1 MTVDPSLLKALEW
14 RLVGPHRGGR
24 VVAVHGHPSDPM
36 TFYFGACAG
45 GVWKTTDGGTTW
57 ENVSDGYFKTSAVGA
72 LAVSESDPNVIYV
85 GTGET
90 CIRGNVSHGDG
101 IYKSTDGGKTWTN
114 VGLEDTRH
122 IASVQIHPR
131 DPELVYVAALG
142 HAWGPNKER
151 GVYRSKDG
159 GKHWDKVLFKSERT
173 GAIDLSMDPQN
184 PRTMYVSLWQ
194 TQRYPHRLESGG
206 PESSLYKTTDGGDTW
221 TEITHN
227 PGLPKGVLGKMGIV
241 ASPAKT
247 DRVFALI
254 EAEDGAFFRSDDG
267 GATWKRLSEE
277 GGLRGRPWYYMHV
290 FADPQDPDT
299 CWVLDYSLWKSI
311 DGGATFFEIPTPH
324 GDNHDL
330 WIDPHNPLRMIEGN
344 DGGACITFNGG
355 ESWSTLYNQPTAQFY
370 HVTTDNQFPYRLY
383 GSQQDNTAISV
394 PSASTRGV
402 ILQTDWFEPG
412 GGESGY
418 IAIKPDNPNIVVAG
432 AVGSG
437 FGNGRLIH
445 YDHRTGHERNI
456 TVWPEVT
463 GMGIGAAEHKY
474 RFQWTFPIFWS
485 RWDPNVLYTA
495 GNRVFKSTNEGQSWE
510 AVTPDL
516 TRNDPE
522 RQQASGGPITKDNTG
537 AEAYC
542 TIFALAESPHER
554 GVYWAGSDD
563 GLVQISRDN
572 MQTWQ
577 NVTPKD
583 LPEWGLISIIEPSP
597 HDPATAYVAATRYK
611 VDDTKP
617 YLFKTNDYG
626 KSWQKITHGI
636 PDYEFTR
643 VIREDPNKRG
653 LLYAGTETG
662 VYVSFDDGEH
672 WQRLNEPAAAKD
684 GSTAA
689 TQTLPVTPIHDLIV
703 KGTDLIVATHGRS
716 FWILDDVTPLHQLSE
731 EIAKQPAHLFK
742 PRQTVRFKTYKG
754 YGMKPATGVAYRM
767 AGPVVY
773 AYRQKELPSNEKKE
787 RLLDAGENPPDGV
800 VVYYWLKEKPQ
811 GEITLTFSDSSGKVV
826 HEFSSKKEP
835 ERVDDPR
842 VEKKDEEDTEPHPT
856 KEAGPNRFVWNL
868 RYPEATK
875 ILGHK
880 GRSGTDALLAGPQVA
895 PGTYQVQL
903 KVGDQTYS
911 QSFELVKDPRV
922 AATAEDLQMQFDLL
936 KQVHGKLSE
945 THDTILQIR
954 HVREQ
959 ANAWGKY
966 VDGNA
971 NGEAIKQAAK
981 KLSDELCAIEDEL
994 IQIRSEDPR
1003 SFPSRLN
1010 SRLAALASF
1019 ADSADSRPPQQVY
1032 DVFEDLSKRIDAQME
1047 RYRQTLN
1054 QDIAAFNKLLRE
1066 SGVDGI
1072 LPKVKSDSK

>member
-1 MTVDPSLLKALEW
+1 M
-14 RLVGPHRGGR
+14 
-24 VVAVHGHPSDPM
+24 
-36 TFYFGACAG
+36 
-45 GVWKTTDGGTTW
+45 
-57 ENVSDGYFKTSAVGA
+57 
-72 LAVSESDPNVIYV
+72 
-85 GTGET
+85 
-90 CIRGNVSHGDG
+90 
-101 IYKSTDGGKTWTN
+101 
-114 VGLEDTRH
+114 
-122 IASVQIHPR
+122 
-131 DPELVYVAALG
+131 
-142 HAWGPNKER
+142 
-151 GVYRSKDG
+151 
-159 GKHWDKVLFKSERT
+159 
-173 GAIDLSMDPQN
+173 
-184 PRTMYVSLWQ
+184 
-194 TQRYPHRLESGG
+194 
-206 PESSLYKTTDGGDTW
+206 
-221 TEITHN
+221 
-227 PGLPKGVLGKMGIV
+227 
-241 ASPAKT
+241 
-247 DRVFALI
+247 
-254 EAEDGAFFRSDDG
+254 
-267 GATWKRLSEE
+267 
-277 GGLRGRPWYYMHV
+277 
-290 FADPQDPDT
+290 
-299 CWVLDYSLWKSI
+299 
-311 DGGATFFEIPTPH
+311 
-324 GDNHDL
+324 
-330 WIDPHNPLRMIEGN
+330 
-344 DGGACITFNGG
+344 
-355 ESWSTLYNQPTAQFY
+355 
-370 HVTTDNQFPYRLY
+370 
-383 GSQQDNTAISV
+383 

-463 GMGIGAAEHKY
+463 GMGIGASEHKY

-554 GVYWAGSDD
+554 GVYWAGTDD

-643 VIREDPNKRG
+643 VIREDPNRRG

-684 GSTAA
+684 GATAA

-703 KGTDLIVATHGRS
+703 KGTDLIAATHSRS
-716 FWILDDVTPLHQLSE
+716 FWILDDVTPLHQMSD
-731 EIAKQPAHLFK
+731 EIAKQSAHLFK

-842 VEKKDEEDTEPHPT
+842 VEKKEEEDTEPHPT
-856 KEAGPNRFVWNL
+856 KEAGPSRFVWNL

-875 ILGHK
+875 ILGNK
-880 GRSGTDALLAGPQVA
+880 GRSGTDALLAGPQVS

-936 KQVHGKLSE
+936 KQVHSKLSE